1 MLDTII
7 ENFNRTRIPVRKV
20 GPPRGSAR
28 RPRSKNPSPPP
39 PNKNQPKPKP
49 KPKSKPDGP
58 DDPDAPNQPKGSNNV
73 PDSGGGGFGGMNLSD
88 MLSLA
93 GVGLMAYSIFGM
105 GSSEE
110 PPLTDENAPSNEEY
124 PTSDDP
130 NASAEY
136 ADLPENEAYLK
147 SLRSGSTSTGKTD
160 YSAYFKLFLLIAF
173 ILIIAVLIYKYTNR
187 NTEEE
192 QDS

>member
-7 ENFNRTRIPVRKV
+7 ENFIGTRIPVRRV
-20 GPPRGSAR
+20 GPTRGTAR

-49 KPKSKPDGP
+49 KPKSKPDA
-58 DDPDAPNQPKGSNNV
+58 DDAPNQPKGPNNV
-73 PDSGGGGFGGMNLSD
+73 PDSGGGGGFGGMNLSD

-110 PPLTDENAPSNEEY
+110 PPLTDENAPANEEY
-124 PTSDDP
+124 PTSGDP

-147 SLRSGSTSTGKTD
+147 SLRPGSTSTGKTD

-192 QDS
+192 QNS